1 MSSKKNMK
9 DLWGDDSN
17 NNNKKNEEWKL
28 SCAKTAEKRKEWTP
42 RSRPPNPS
50 KPNHK
55 AAVAL
60 PHAGQS
66 YHPADDAH
74 QDALRQAAKNLERK
88 KKADEAWIK
97 KMSLKDKAYKG
108 DLKSDNNWKDVDED
122 DALTGENGELLLGE
136 KASIRSKPAREMKRS
151 EKLEEKKKKI
161 QEIKK
166 KHGKKLSKSELAERK
181 KHALKLKRQPN
192 QVRKLRDAD
201 RVEEIA
207 DEVGAEMDHSTRLTK
222 YRKALK
228 KKDQTT
234 VAFGRHHHQ
243 PLALEVAPTQALT
256 GSLRQLLNGRQGGA
270 NAVVHPLV
278 DRVKSLEAR
287 NMIPARMRHQYNKKK
302 EVIAPGEV
310 KILREPFGIMPQD

>member
-1 MSSKKNMK
+1 MK
-9 DLWGDDSN
+9 DLWGDAADSDTN
-17 NNNKKNEEWKL
+17 NSKTGDWKL

-55 AAVAL
+55 AAVPL
-60 PHAGQS
+60 PHGGQS

-74 QDALRQAAKNLERK
+74 QDALRQASKNLERK
-88 KKADEAWIK
+88 KKQDDDWIK

-108 DLKSDNNWKDVDED
+108 DLKSDRNWKDDDED
-122 DALTGENGELLLGE
+122 DALTGENGELLLGN
-136 KASIRSKPAREMKRS
+136 KVSVRTKPEREMKRS
-151 EKLEEKKKKI
+151 EKLDEHKKKMV
-161 QEIKK
+161 EIKK

-181 KHALKLKRQPN
+181 RHALKLKRQPN
-192 QVRKLRDAD
+192 QIRKMRDAD

-207 DEVGAEMDHSTRLTK
+207 DEVGAAMDHTVRLTK

-228 KKDQTT
+228 KKDQST
-234 VAFGRHHHQ
+234 VAFGRHYHQ

-256 GSLRQLLNGRQGGA
+256 GSLRQLLNGRQGGNIA
-270 NAVVHPLV
+270 AVHPLV
-278 DRVKSLEAR
+278 DRMKSLEAR
-287 NMIPARMRHQYNKKK
+287 NMVPARMRHKYNKKK

-310 KILREPFGIMPQD
+310 KILREPFGLMPQD

>member
-1 MSSKKNMK
+1 MSKKNAK
-9 DLWGDDSN
+9 VDLWDDDA
-17 NNNKKNEEWKL
+17 NKNKEGEWKL

-42 RSRPPNPS
+42 RTRPPNPS

-55 AAVAL
+55 AAVPL

-88 KKADEAWIK
+88 KRQDEAWIK

-108 DLKSDNNWKDVDED
+108 DLKSDRNWKDDDDD
-122 DALTGENGELLLGE
+122 DALIGENDELLLGD
-136 KASIRSKPAREMKRS
+136 KVSTRSKPTRDMKRS
-151 EKLEEKKKKI
+151 EKLEAKKKQI
-161 QEIKK
+161 AEIKK

-192 QVRKLRDAD
+192 QLRKLRDAD

-207 DEVGAEMDHSTRLTK
+207 DEVGAEMDHTTRLSK

-256 GSLRQLLNGRQGGA
+256 GSLRLLLNSRQGGA

-310 KILREPFGIMPQD
+310 KIQREAFGIMPQD